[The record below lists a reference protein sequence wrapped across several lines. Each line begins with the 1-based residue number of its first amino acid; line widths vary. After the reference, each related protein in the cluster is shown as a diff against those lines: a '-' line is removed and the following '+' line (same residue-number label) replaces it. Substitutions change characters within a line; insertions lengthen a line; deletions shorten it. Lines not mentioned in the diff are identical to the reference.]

1 MTRTRTVSS
10 HPSQSRLQQPNLNSG
25 RMKRPLAPIDSNY
38 DPLRSKRPRIAVEIL
53 ARPKTLP
60 KTIAVQPT
68 QIPTRVQQQQQQK
81 PTVAKPENPLVSPRS
96 PPSPPPPPRP
106 PQNFQQKQAEKTPN
120 TATNSQSTLTKHQS
134 KLKNGIKHELD
145 RLQPSAADTSSATAQ
160 SGRKL
165 RSQEATRFK
174 SELSAYF
181 PDYDE
186 VIGNDP
192 KEQHI
197 LNLDTPIIVIDTD
210 TSFPQDDRPPPP
222 PPPPDTEL
230 SCHAQRPHSSLK
242 TSAQGPISIPVR
254 HYGHNLFTELS
265 DSQRIDFTFLE
276 ARYNGNNVEDPL
288 PDSSFQPAHKKAE
301 RLEKSIRNTEKGR
314 AQHEKDQ
321 VIRLLNELQGHDW
334 LRTMGVNGVTES
346 RKKTFEP
353 ARDHFIRG
361 CQAILEKFRL
371 WSQEEKKR
379 KLEKERAMAEEAE
392 QQQGEDENEE
402 EEEANEDGDGSEK
415 EQDETKGGGREA
427 DEGVDMCKQ
436 EEEEISDSAS
446 DGDPPDYSDVD
457 ASIAKQLNEEASARA
472 SYTASDV
479 KRCRGGLPTWSPE
492 RYVAKEFTSFF
503 AKRHQR
509 DAALNNRR
517 RRGRTA
523 MAWGHPVPD
532 TPDADFE
539 LPEEYRDAETLKAHA
554 RQKRR
559 ARREGRHG

>member
-25 RMKRPLAPIDSNY
+25 RMKRPLDPIDSNY

-68 QIPTRVQQQQQQK
+68 QIPTRVQQQQQQQK
-81 PTVAKPENPLVSPRS
+81 PTVAKPENPLVSPRP
-96 PPSPPPPPRP
+96 PPSPPPPRP
-106 PQNFQQKQAEKTPN
+106 SQNFHQKQAEKTLN

-145 RLQPSAADTSSATAQ
+145 RLQPSAADASSATAQ

-197 LNLDTPIIVIDTD
+197 LNLDTPIIIIDTD

-222 PPPPDTEL
+222 PPPPDAEL
-230 SCHAQRPHSSLK
+230 SRHAQRPHSSLK
-242 TSAQGPISIPVR
+242 TSAQGPTSIPVR
-254 HYGHNLFTELS
+254 HYGHSLFTELS
-265 DSQRIDFTFLE
+265 DSQRIDFAFLE

-353 ARDHFIRG
+353 ARDHFIKG

-392 QQQGEDENEE
+392 QQQDEEEKEE
-402 EEEANEDGDGSEK
+402 EEEADEDGDGSEK
-415 EQDETKGGGREA
+415 EQDEMKGGGREA
-427 DEGVDMCKQ
+427 DEGVDVCKQ
-436 EEEEISDSAS
+436 EEEEISDSVS

-472 SYTASDV
+472 SLTASDI